1 VVVVMA
7 MVMVDGIQHA
17 AIVLIATVNLGCG
30 KNNHG
35 LHGTLHNLAG
45 SGRMRCGASMVH
57 RHLRSYPATTRS
69 GCTLKLKLAQRT
81 LLARKIPRSTL
92 TKS

>member
-1 VVVVMA
+1 MA

-35 LHGTLHNLAG
+35 LHGTLHTQP
-45 SGRMRCGASMVH
+45 CG
-57 RHLRSYPATTRS
+57 
-69 GCTLKLKLAQRT
+69 
-81 LLARKIPRSTL
+81 
-92 TKS
+92 